1 MTTGRRDGEG
11 ALAELLAT
19 YVGEVDIVFRCL
31 CKCAAQ
37 VAGGGF
43 DFEFFGEEA
52 NGLGEGRDR
61 DDVDVIDD
69 GGFVD
74 VVAGGDDAG
83 EAFVAREDGHA
94 EDAFDGANATIERE
108 FARDHVLLGAVGDG
122 VVGAEDLTEGDG
134 EVERGAFLAEVG
146 GGKVDEGA
154 MGGWLVAAVVNRGAD
169 ALAAFF
175 NAGVGQAD
183 DLGFGE
189 PHAADVDFDFAGQGL
204 DADEGETVEVGKHG
218 GNTK

>member
-1 MTTGRRDGEG
+1 VTTRGRDGKG
-11 ALAELLAT
+11 ALAELLAAD
-19 YVGEVDIVFRCL
+19 VGEVDVVFRCL
-31 CKCAAQ
+31 CKCAAK

-43 DFEFFGEEA
+43 DFEFFGQKA
-52 NGLGEGRDR
+52 NGLGERGDG
-61 DDVDVIDD
+61 DNVDVVDD

-74 VVAGGDDAG
+74 VVARGDDAG

-94 EDAFDGANATIERE
+94 EHALDGANATIEGE
-108 FARDHVLLGAVGDG
+108 FAGDHVLLRTVGDG

-134 EVERGAFLAEVG
+134 EVERGALLTQVG
-146 GGKVDEGA
+146 RGKVDERA
-154 MGGWLVAAVVNRGAD
+154 MSGRLIAAVVYRGAD
-169 ALAAFF
+169 TLAAFL

-189 PHAADVDFDFAGQGL
+189 THAADVDFDFAGQGL
-204 DADEGETVEVGKHG
+204 DADEGETVEMGKHG